1 MELLIEFGVAN
12 HHATLGDALDANIA
26 VLDRVLEPV
35 VADMVGC
42 ALLRKYTDFP
52 VGRDAWISDL
62 AASIKCYYARRP
74 SGDWE
79 EAVKDGTW
87 VATIDD

>member
-1 MELLIEFGVAN
+1 MELLIEYGVEN

-26 VLDRVLEPV
+26 MLDRVLMPV

-42 ALLRKYTDFP
+42 DLLRKYTDFP

-62 AASIKCYYARRP
+62 AASIKRYYARRP
-74 SGDWE
+74 SGNWE
-79 EAVKDGTW
+79 EAVKNGEW
-87 VATIDD
+87 PAVLDD